1 MALLLQLFDA
11 LEEPR
16 MRIQET
22 DRILKEAKYAR
33 HYHEL
38 HERDRGGL
46 LQRAWRS
53 VTGIFKR
60 S

>member
-1 MALLLQLFDA
+1 
-11 LEEPR
+11 
-16 MRIQET
+16 MRIQEM
-22 DRILKEAKYAR
+22 DVILKEARYAR

-38 HERDRGGL
+38 HNQDRGGIL
-46 LQRAWRS
+46 RRAWRS